1 MEPGRSLVSMK
12 FDQKLNLLAI
22 VGPTASGKS
31 ALAIEVAK
39 KYQGEIICADSRT
52 IYKGLD
58 IGTAKPNHLEQD
70 GILHF
75 GLDLVEP
82 DEVFSAAEFQKY
94 ALGKIEE
101 INSRDHLPILVGGSG
116 LYIDSV
122 LYSYKFGEKGDSVL
136 RNELEALTIEELQV
150 RILAKQIEMPENR
163 QNKRYLIRA
172 IEQGGVN
179 RKRGSLLP
187 GAHIVGLNPDTEV
200 LLSRI
205 IGRAAAMI
213 KDGVLEEARL
223 LEENY
228 GWSVPGASGN
238 IYQALRPFI
247 EGESDD
253 LDECLLHF
261 VQQDKKLAKRQLTW
275 FRRNRDVRWFS
286 DSKAA
291 LLYVDSLLARKA

>member
-12 FDQKLNLLAI
+12 FNQKLNLLAI

-82 DEVFSAAEFQKY
+82 DEVFSAAEYQKY

-150 RILAKQIEMPENR
+150 RILANEIEMPENR

-187 GAHIVGLNPDTEV
+187 GAHIVGLNPDREV

-213 KDGVLEEARL
+213 QDGVLEEARL

-253 LDECLLHF
+253 LHECLLHF

-275 FRRNRDVRWFS
+275 FRRNRDVHWFS

-291 LLYVDSLLARKA
+291 LSYVDSLLARKA